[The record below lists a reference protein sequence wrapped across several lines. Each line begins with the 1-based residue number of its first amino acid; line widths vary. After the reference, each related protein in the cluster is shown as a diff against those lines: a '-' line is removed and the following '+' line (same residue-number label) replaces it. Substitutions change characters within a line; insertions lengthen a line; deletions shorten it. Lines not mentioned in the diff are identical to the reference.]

1 MNLHKVTKIA
11 AVIVAI
17 LSVVFLGALMATSN
31 IEEKDNS
38 WINPLIYLAYVIL
51 AACVAVVL
59 LFVFKNLFSNKEN
72 LKKSLIMICAFVGL
86 LVISYVIADGTEI
99 KSVTNEIIS
108 TESTSK
114 WVGTGIL
121 LTAILSAIAIGSV
134 VWGMFRN
141 IKK

>member
-72 LKKSLIMICAFVGL
+72 LKKTSIMIGAFLGL
-86 LVISYVIADGTEI
+86 VLISYILADGTEI
-99 KSVTNEIIS
+99 KSITNEIVAS
-108 TESTSK
+108 ESTSK
-114 WVGTGIL
+114 WVSTGL
-121 LTAILSAIAIGSV
+121 NMFYFLGFAAV
-134 VWGMFRN
+134 VTMLWTGVSK
-141 IKK
+141 IKR

>member
-17 LSVVFLGALMATSN
+17 LSLLFLGGLMATSDS
-31 IEEKDNS
+31 EDNS
-38 WINPLIYLAYVIL
+38 WINPLIYLSYVIL
-51 AACVAVVL
+51 LACVVVVL
-59 LFVFKNLFSNKEN
+59 IFVFKNLFSNKEN
-72 LKKSLIMICAFVGL
+72 LKKSLIMIGAFLGL
-86 LVISYVIADGTEI
+86 FIISYIIADGTEI

-134 VWGMFRN
+134 AWGMFRN

>member
-59 LFVFKNLFSNKEN
+59 LFVFKNLFSNKAN
-72 LKKSLIMICAFVGL
+72 LKKTSIMIGAFLGL
-86 LVISYVIADGTEI
+86 VLISYILADGTEI
-99 KSVTNEIIS
+99 KSITNEIVAS
-108 TESTSK
+108 ESTSK
-114 WVGTGIL
+114 WVSTGL
-121 LTAILSAIAIGSV
+121 NMFYFLGFAAV
-134 VWGMFRN
+134 VTMLWTGVSK
-141 IKK
+141 IKR

>member
-17 LSVVFLGALMATSN
+17 LSVLFLGGLMAAGNT
-31 IEEKDNS
+31 EDQDNS
-38 WINPLIYLAYVIL
+38 WINPLIYLSYAIL
-51 AACVAVVL
+51 LACVVVVL
-59 LFVFKNLFSNKEN
+59 IFVIKNLFSNTAN

>member
-17 LSVVFLGALMATSN
+17 LSLLFLGGLMATSDS
-31 IEEKDNS
+31 EDNS
-38 WINPLIYLAYVIL
+38 WINPLIYLSYVIL
-51 AACVAVVL
+51 LACVVVVL
-59 LFVFKNLFSNKEN
+59 IFVFKNLFSNKEN
-72 LKKSLIMICAFVGL
+72 LKKSLIMIGAFLGL
-86 LVISYVIADGTEI
+86 FIISYIIADGTEI

-121 LTAILSAIAIGSV
+121 LTTILSAIAIGSV
-134 VWGMFRN
+134 AWGMFRN

>member
-17 LSVVFLGALMATSN
+17 LSVLFLGGLMATSDS
-31 IEEKDNS
+31 EDNS

-59 LFVFKNLFSNKEN
+59 LFVLKNLFSKKEN
-72 LKKSLIMICAFVGL
+72 LKKTSILLGAFLSLVL
-86 LVISYVIADGTEI
+86 ISYILADGTEI
-99 KSVTNEIIS
+99 KSVTNEIVAS
-108 TESTSK
+108 ESTSK
-114 WVGTGIL
+114 WVSTGLTMFYFLGFAALATMGWTGI
-121 LTAILSAIAIGSV
+121 SK
-134 VWGMFRN
+134 

>member
-17 LSVVFLGALMATSN
+17 LSVLFLGGLMATSDS
-31 IEEKDNS
+31 EDNS

-72 LKKSLIMICAFVGL
+72 FSILDNTVLETPIKASTFTASLGIIDFKIRHKLHCFRQTNPFFNIFELEHKK
-86 LVISYVIADGTEI
+86 
-99 KSVTNEIIS
+99 
-108 TESTSK
+108 
-114 WVGTGIL
+114 
-121 LTAILSAIAIGSV
+121 
-134 VWGMFRN
+134 
-141 IKK
+141 

>member
-59 LFVFKNLFSNKEN
+59 LFVFKNLFSNKAN
-72 LKKSLIMICAFVGL
+72 LKKTSIMIGAFLGL
-86 LVISYVIADGTEI
+86 VLISYILADGTEI
-99 KSVTNEIIS
+99 KSITNEIVAS
-108 TESTSK
+108 ESTSK
-114 WVGTGIL
+114 WVSTGL
-121 LTAILSAIAIGSV
+121 NMFYFLGFASV
-134 VWGMFRN
+134 VTMLWTGVSK
-141 IKK
+141 IKR

>member
-31 IEEKDNS
+31 SEVKDNS

-59 LFVFKNLFSNKEN
+59 LFVFKNLFSNKAN
-72 LKKSLIMICAFVGL
+72 LKKTSIMIGAFLGL
-86 LVISYVIADGTEI
+86 VLISYILADGTEV
-99 KSVTNEIIS
+99 KSITNELVAS
-108 TESTSK
+108 QSTSK
-114 WVGTGIL
+114 WVSTGL
-121 LTAILSAIAIGSV
+121 NMFYFLGFAAIATMAWTGFSK
-134 VWGMFRN
+134 
-141 IKK
+141 IKR

>member
-17 LSVVFLGALMATSN
+17 LSVVFLGALMVTSN
-31 IEEKDNS
+31 SEEKDNS

-72 LKKSLIMICAFVGL
+72 LKKALIMIGAFLGL
-86 LVISYVIADGTEI
+86 VLISYILADGTEI
-99 KSVTNEIIS
+99 KSVTNEIVAS
-108 TESTSK
+108 ESTSK
-114 WVGTGIL
+114 WVSTGLNMVYFLGFAAVATMVWTGI
-121 LTAILSAIAIGSV
+121 SK
-134 VWGMFRN
+134 
-141 IKK
+141 IKR

>member
-17 LSVVFLGALMATSN
+17 LSVLFLGGLMATSDS
-31 IEEKDNS
+31 EDNS

>member
-17 LSVVFLGALMATSN
+17 LSVLFLGGLMATSDS
-31 IEEKDNS
+31 EDNS

-59 LFVFKNLFSNKEN
+59 LFVLKNLFSNKEN

>member
-1 MNLHKVTKIA
+1 MNLHKVAKIA

-17 LSVVFLGALMATSN
+17 LSVLFLGGLMATSDS
-31 IEEKDNS
+31 EDNS

>member
-1 MNLHKVTKIA
+1 
-11 AVIVAI
+11 
-17 LSVVFLGALMATSN
+17 
-31 IEEKDNS
+31 
-38 WINPLIYLAYVIL
+38 
-51 AACVAVVL
+51 
-59 LFVFKNLFSNKEN
+59 
-72 LKKSLIMICAFVGL
+72 MICAFVGL

>member
-31 IEEKDNS
+31 SEVKDNS

>member
-17 LSVVFLGALMATSN
+17 LSVLFLGGLMATSDS
-31 IEEKDNS
+31 EDNS

-59 LFVFKNLFSNKEN
+59 LFVLKNLFSKKEN
-72 LKKSLIMICAFVGL
+72 LKKTSIMLGAFLSLVL
-86 LVISYVIADGTEI
+86 ISYILADGTEI
-99 KSVTNEIIS
+99 KSVTNEIVAS
-108 TESTSK
+108 ESTSK
-114 WVGTGIL
+114 WVSTGLNMFYFLGFAALATMAWTGI
-121 LTAILSAIAIGSV
+121 SK
-134 VWGMFRN
+134 

>member
-17 LSVVFLGALMATSN
+17 LSVLFLGGLMATSDS
-31 IEEKDNS
+31 EDNS

-59 LFVFKNLFSNKEN
+59 LFVLKNLFSKKEN